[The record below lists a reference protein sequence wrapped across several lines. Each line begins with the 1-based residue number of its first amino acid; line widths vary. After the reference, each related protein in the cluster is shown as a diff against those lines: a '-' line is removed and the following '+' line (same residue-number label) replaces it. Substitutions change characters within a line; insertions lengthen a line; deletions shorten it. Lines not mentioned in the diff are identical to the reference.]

1 MDIGERL
8 SFNGNQFTDD
18 NGLKRTFEIAFQ
30 PEKKPV
36 TEKDLD
42 DSLWHDPETSFELIK
57 QLLEGNKHQLT
68 PQTNRLVLKALSI
81 PAFTREFEGEAISV
95 DTHEAVLDMAPIG
108 SGILNRYLGL
118 RSDRGVAQLE
128 HLTQQ
133 ETLDADTYLQLQ
145 RELGLLDRAIND
157 LTVLQLVNRALR
169 ADELDDIVLLPV
181 SPPAYN
187 QLPSADFTV
196 LRRQQLGRAHLVVAE
211 ELPRH
216 STHAQV
222 NDQRI
227 LIKPSELFDKG
238 GSMNQLAEIL
248 VDEYHF
254 EEGIEDEDY
263 TVINT
268 ATERLFAI
276 INAHFDYIQPR
287 S

>member
-8 SFNGNQFTDD
+8 SFNGNQFVDD
-18 NGLKRTFEIAFQ
+18 NGLKRTFEISFQ

-57 QLLEGNKHQLT
+57 QLLDSNKHQLT
-68 PQTNRLVLKALSI
+68 PQTNRLVLKALAI
-81 PAFTREFEGEAISV
+81 PAFTREFEGQAV
-95 DTHEAVLDMAPIG
+95 TPKTQEAVLDMAPIG

-133 ETLDADTYLQLQ
+133 EPLAADTFLQLQ
-145 RELGLLDRAIND
+145 QELGLLDQAIND

-169 ADELDDIVLLPV
+169 ADELDDIILLPV

-211 ELPRH
+211 EFP
-216 STHAQV
+216 THRNYAAV
-222 NDQRI
+222 NEQRI
-227 LIKPSELFDKG
+227 LIKPSELFDDG
-238 GSMNQLAEIL
+238 GSMHQLAEIL

-254 EEGIEDEDY
+254 EEGLENEDY
-263 TVINT
+263 DIINT